1 MYHVLPAR
9 SYLDLSY
16 RNDMCLIINRIL
28 RPLAPTE
35 AQEAY
40 ALMLD
45 AANNFGCQHW
55 LIDLRRNSTY
65 QPGLLTTYFPQ
76 PEDLP
81 GKLTYLAYLVS
92 PILLAELEKH
102 DELPSVSNHSLP
114 FRVRV
119 FVDELAAQEWLS
131 ALEQIALV

>member
-16 RNDMCLIINRIL
+16 RDDMCFIINRIL

-45 AANNFGCQHW
+45 AAKDHGCQHW
-55 LIDLRRNSTY
+55 LIDLRRDFIY
-65 QPGLLTTYFPQ
+65 HQGLLTTFFPQ
-76 PEDLP
+76 TEDQP

-102 DELPSVSNHSLP
+102 DELPSVFNHGLP

-131 ALEQIALV
+131 APEQVALV